1 MRFWFVEVEQMN
13 MAGERGGQQRQP
25 SPISVSWPVG
35 FFLDLAKGQA
45 IFNAWGIKDTEVAW
59 VEADKNLPSSG
70 MMRYL
75 YAQLASKKSDS
86 LKEVIV

>member
-45 IFNAWGIKDTEVAW
+45 ISNAWGIKDTEVA
-59 VEADKNLPSSG
+59 
-70 MMRYL
+70 
-75 YAQLASKKSDS
+75 
-86 LKEVIV
+86 

>member
-1 MRFWFVEVEQMN
+1 
-13 MAGERGGQQRQP
+13 MAGKRGGQQRQP
-25 SPISVSWPVG
+25 SPISDCLLASRI
-35 FFLDLAKGQA
+35 FLGLAKGQA

-59 VEADKNLPSSG
+59 VEADKNLPSPG